1 MLYYV
6 FIFLALSRYYS
17 CYRDVT
23 FMSRLVHEVQRTALL
38 FQDLLV
44 ARYATQ
50 DQQQFA
56 YREYS

>member
-1 MLYYV
+1 
-6 FIFLALSRYYS
+6 
-17 CYRDVT
+17 
-23 FMSRLVHEVQRTALL
+23 MSRFILVHEVQRTALL

-56 YREYS
+56 YRKYS